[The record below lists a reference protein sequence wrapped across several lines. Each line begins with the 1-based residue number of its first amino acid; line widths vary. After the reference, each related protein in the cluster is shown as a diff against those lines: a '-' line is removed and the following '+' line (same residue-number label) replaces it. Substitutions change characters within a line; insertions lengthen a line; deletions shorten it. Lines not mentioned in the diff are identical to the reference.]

1 MRATLIKA
9 VQYRKVIHSIFFFF
23 KQNRSTPCFLDPSP
37 KLIKSI
43 IHPPNVRFHV
53 DSASWLL
60 PETKAAIS
68 KHLELSR
75 DGWLIVKSDRTES
88 RTLNMADALEKLRVN
103 IRKAE
108 NPVTETFMLKENEMS
123 RKAKL
128 KAARERLHIKQ

>member
-1 MRATLIKA
+1 MAKYYDLTPELIN
-9 VQYRKVIHSIFFFF
+9 F
-23 KQNRSTPCFLDPSP
+23 
-37 KLIKSI
+37 I
-43 IHPPNVRFHV
+43 IHPHNVRFHV
-53 DSASWLL
+53 DSASWLS
-60 PETKAAIS
+60 PETRAAVS
-68 KHLELSR
+68 EHLELSR

-88 RTLNMADALEKLRVN
+88 STLNMADALEKLRVN

>member
-1 MRATLIKA
+1 MLANYYDLSPELI
-9 VQYRKVIHSIFFFF
+9 IF
-23 KQNRSTPCFLDPSP
+23 
-37 KLIKSI
+37 I
-43 IHPPNVRFHV
+43 IHPHTIRFHV
-53 DSASWLL
+53 ESASWLS
-60 PETKAAIS
+60 PETKAAVS

-108 NPVTETFMLKENEMS
+108 NPVTDTFMLKENEMS

-128 KAARERLHIKQ
+128 KAARERLHI